1 MKQTN
6 WMLKQE
12 STWCGE
18 IRGWKIDSEGSEAR
32 EEAYNMEENG
42 SISELKSSMRSK
54 TSKTDLNFG
63 DYDWDMEH
71 VCDDKVRVG
80 HGFG

>member
-1 MKQTN
+1 
-6 WMLKQE
+6 
-12 STWCGE
+12 
-18 IRGWKIDSEGSEAR
+18 
-32 EEAYNMEENG
+32 MEENG

-54 TSKTDLNFG
+54 ISKTGLNFG

-80 HGFG
+80 HGFGYLQWVGFEG